1 MEEPSEDDAV
11 ARILQVAVD
20 KDAEMPLEIADEAV
34 PEATTGRIRKEL
46 RFKDLDGEKQRSMED
61 AMIQQLD
68 EHFTHEAVEG
78 VPVGKSVAAE
88 RALSSRLLLT
98 NKLELQGGWQ
108 AKARWIGGGHKDPD
122 AGSIR
127 TSSPTATFLGHQLI
141 LWMAAFCGWVLQT
154 GDVSAAFLQGEE
166 LEREIYLRTP
176 TWMRI

>member
-1 MEEPSEDDAV
+1 
-11 ARILQVAVD
+11 
-20 KDAEMPLEIADEAV
+20 
-34 PEATTGRIRKEL
+34 
-46 RFKDLDGEKQRSMED
+46 
-61 AMIQQLD
+61 MIQQLD
-68 EHFTHEAVEG
+68 EHFTREAVEG

-88 RALSSRLLLT
+88 RALNSRLLLT

-127 TSSPTATFLGHQLI
+127 TSSPTATFWGHQLI

-166 LEREIYLRTP
+166 LEHKIYLRIP
-176 TWMRI
+176 TALPAGVLGWRTSWERPTARIWSAQGMASLA